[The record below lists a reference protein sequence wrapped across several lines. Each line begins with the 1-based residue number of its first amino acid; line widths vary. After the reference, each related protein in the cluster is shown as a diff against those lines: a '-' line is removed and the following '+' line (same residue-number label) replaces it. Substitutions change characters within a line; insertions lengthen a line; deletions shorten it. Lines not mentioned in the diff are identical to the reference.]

1 MYYTKIEKMKELINT
16 LNKASE
22 LYYNGKDSF
31 LTDKEYDIKLEE
43 LKKLEQEQKIIYSN
57 SPTINVGAPILSELN
72 KVQIKNKPMLSLDKI
87 HSAQEI
93 INFSDGYD
101 LIASIKCDGLSVR
114 LMYKDTDL
122 VSANTRGNG
131 YEGGD
136 ITEHAKHF
144 LNIPI
149 KIAKTGTYIIDGE
162 AVILDQDFEIVN
174 KNGEYKNS
182 RNLASGS
189 LALLDMSIV
198 ESRRLSFIAWDV
210 IEGGD
215 KEFYHYNLEDAQAL
229 GFTVVPSLALDC
241 TKIEEEEIDKINND
255 LLNEAKEK
263 GIPNDGVVWKINNLA
278 AGDERGKTEHHFLNA
293 VAWKPKDEEYKTRLN
308 YITYDVS
315 RNGVLTPVA
324 VFEPVE
330 IDGSTV
336 ERASLHNMSVMEE
349 VLGKTPYCGE
359 FIWVYK
365 ANQIIPQISRAN
377 KQDYG
382 DIISHGGVT
391 TGLGGDYGILCPIC
405 EGLTSI
411 HVSDSGVKVLM
422 CDNPN
427 CEGKLAQQIDH
438 FFGIKGLNVKGISRK
453 TIEKLID
460 WGWINGLRD
469 IYELDRYR
477 AEWISKTGFG
487 ENSVGKILSAIDA
500 SKKGCV
506 LSAFISAL
514 GIPLV
519 GRTIAKEIV
528 KYYNTWEEFRA
539 AVGGDWTEFEG
550 FGPEISKAINNF
562 DYTEADEIAAGLEF
576 KQPQSSNDEEIS
588 TPAAGVIF
596 CVTGKTHVW
605 KNRAALTSYIESIGG
620 KVVSSMSSK
629 VQYLINNDATSTSAK
644 NTAAKKA
651 GIPILTE
658 EDFISKF
665 GSDQG

>member
-1 MYYTKIEKMKELINT
+1 MYYTKIEKMKELINI
-16 LNKASE
+16 LNKASD

-31 LTDKEYDIKLEE
+31 LTNKEFDNKLNE
-43 LKKLEQEQKIIYSN
+43 LQQLEKELNITLSN
-57 SPTINVGAPILSELN
+57 SPTINVGAPVLEGVKTIE
-72 KVQIKNKPMLSLDKI
+72 IKDKPMLSLDKV
-87 HSAQEI
+87 HSAEEVETFAEG
-93 INFSDGYD
+93 NDV
-101 LIASIKCDGLSVR
+101 IASIKCDGLSVR
-114 LMYKDTDL
+114 LIYQDTDL
-122 VSANTRGNG
+122 ISANTRGNG
-131 YEGGD
+131 YEGQD
-136 ITEHAKHF
+136 ITEHIKHF
-144 LNIPI
+144 LNVPL
-149 KIAKTGTYIIDGE
+149 KIAKTGTYIVDGE
-162 AVILDQDFEIVN
+162 AVILDKDFEIVN

-189 LALLDMSIV
+189 LFLLDMSIV
-198 ESRRLSFIAWDV
+198 KSRRLSFIAWDV

-215 KEFYHYNLEDAQAL
+215 KEFYHYNLEDAEAL
-229 GFTVVPSLALDC
+229 GFTIVPALTLDC
-241 TKIEEEEIDKINND
+241 TRVDKKEIDEINEH
-255 LLNEAKEK
+255 LLFIAKEN

-278 AGDERGKTEHHFLNA
+278 AGDKRGKTEHHFLNA
-293 VAWKPKDEEYKTRLN
+293 VAWKPEDAEYETKLK

-336 ERASLHNMSVMEE
+336 ERASLHNMSVMED

-359 FIWVYK
+359 HVWVYK

-391 TGLGGDYGILCPIC
+391 TGLGGDYGVLCPIC
-405 EGLTSI
+405 GGLTEI
-411 HVSDSGVKVLM
+411 RTSDAGVDVLY
-422 CDNPN
+422 CTNDN
-427 CEGKLAQQIDH
+427 CEGKLAQRIDH
-438 FFGIKGLNVKGISRK
+438 YCGKKGLDIKGLSRK

-460 WGWINGLRD
+460 WGWINELRD

-487 ENSVGKILSAIDA
+487 ESSVGKILSAINA
-500 SKKGCV
+500 SKKECV

-519 GRTIAKEIV
+519 GRTVAKEIV
-528 KYYNTWEEFRA
+528 KYYDTWEEFRA

-550 FGPEISKAINNF
+550 FGPEMSKAINNF

-576 KQPQSSNDEEIS
+576 KQPEVQNSEKSA
-588 TPAAGVIF
+588 TAAGLTF
-596 CVTGKTHVW
+596 CVTGKL
-605 KNRAALTSYIESIGG
+605 KSYRNRDELKSYIESIGG
-620 KVVSSMSSK
+620 KVVGSMSSK
-629 VQYLINNDATSTSAK
+629 VNYLINNDSTSSSAK
-644 NTAAKKA
+644 NVAAKKA

-658 EDFISKF
+658 EEFLAQFSSK
-665 GSDQG
+665 SS

>member
-16 LNKASE
+16 LNKASD

-31 LTDKEYDIKLEE
+31 LTDKEFDNKLNE
-43 LKKLEQEQKIIYSN
+43 LQQLEKELNIILSN
-57 SPTINVGAPILSELN
+57 SPTINVGASVLKGVN
-72 KVQIKNKPMLSLDKI
+72 TIKIKDKPMLSLDKV
-87 HSAQEI
+87 HSAKEI
-93 INFSDGYD
+93 ETFAKGED

-114 LMYKDTDL
+114 LIYQDTKM

-131 YEGGD
+131 YEGQD
-136 ITEHAKHF
+136 ITEH
-144 LNIPI
+144 I
-149 KIAKTGTYIIDGE
+149 KYFTNVPLTIAKMGKYIVDGE
-162 AVILDQDFEIVN
+162 AIIFDKDFEIIN

-198 ESRRLSFIAWDV
+198 KTRRLSFIAWDI

-215 KEFYHYNLEDAQAL
+215 KEFYHYNLEDVEAL
-229 GFTVVPSLALDC
+229 GFTTVPALALDC
-241 TKIEEEEIDKINND
+241 TKITEEEINEINNN

-278 AGDERGKTEHHFLNA
+278 AGDKRGKTEHHFLNA
-293 VAWKPKDEEYKTRLN
+293 VAWKPKDTEYETKLK

-315 RNGVLTPVA
+315 RNGILTPVA

-336 ERASLHNMSVMEE
+336 ERASLHNMSVMED

-359 FIWVYK
+359 HIWVYK

-391 TGLGGDYGILCPIC
+391 TGLGGDYGVLCPIC
-405 EGLTSI
+405 GGLTEI
-411 HVSDSGVKVLM
+411 RTSDAGVDVLY
-422 CDNPN
+422 CTNDN
-427 CEGKLAQQIDH
+427 CEGKLAQRIDH
-438 FFGIKGLNVKGISRK
+438 YCGKKGLDIKGLSRK

-460 WGWINGLRD
+460 WGWINELRD
-469 IYELDRYR
+469 IYELDGYR

-487 ENSVGKILSAIDA
+487 ESSVGKILSAIDA
-500 SKKGCV
+500 SKKECV

-519 GRTIAKEIV
+519 GRTVAKEIV
-528 KYYNTWEEFRA
+528 KYYDTWEEFRV

-550 FGPEISKAINNF
+550 FGPEMSKAINNF
-562 DYTEADEIAAGLEF
+562 DYTEADKIAELLTFSETPVEEVQSETAAGL
-576 KQPQSSNDEEIS
+576 
-588 TPAAGVIF
+588 TF
-596 CVTGKTHVW
+596 CVTGKLKTYR
-605 KNRAALTSYIESIGG
+605 NRDELKSYIESIGG